1 MAVDRYTKV
10 VLTVIAVCLVWLS
23 FGGPSLLTPVSAQQ
37 DGLGN
42 RVILAGW
49 VDANGN
55 VRQFPNPYPP
65 SGDRKPG
72 DGRGPIPAHAF
83 PIWSQ

>member
-23 FGGPSLLTPVSAQQ
+23 AGGPSLITPVRAQDNQ
-37 DGLGN
+37 

-49 VDANGN
+49 VGRDGI
-55 VRQFPNPYPP
+55 VRQLNPGGMAGGE
-65 SGDRKPG
+65 SL
-72 DGRGPIPAHAF
+72 
-83 PIWSQ
+83 PIWVANR